1 MAKASI
7 QSIPQR
13 LLGMAFGE
21 VGLDIVRRLM
31 ATAEG
36 ANRAQIARKVCSE
49 LGWVS
54 ALGKP
59 RLLSARVALLGLDRR
74 GLIKLPAPTGTNGNK
89 SLRARNGARQN
100 LELPKAE
107 ALQTPV
113 DRLEELCLWRVE
125 ARHQSALYYALL
137 ERHHYLGGHYAGGP
151 HLVRYFFGLK
161 QQRILGVIGFGPA
174 AFKVGVRD
182 TFLGWQSI
190 PQQQRQLHLIV
201 NNCRFL
207 ILPWVRCRNLA
218 SKVLSLCA
226 RRLPGDFATLYGYE
240 PVLLETF
247 VQRDL
252 FRGTCYQ
259 AANWL
264 YVGQSAG
271 RGKRD
276 RFHRG
281 GLPRK
286 DVWLYPLRR
295 DFRRHLSAGF
305 AVP

>member
-1 MAKASI
+1 MAAASI
-7 QSIPQR
+7 QSVPRQ
-13 LLGMAFGE
+13 LLGMPFGE
-21 VGLDIVRRLM
+21 AALDRVRSLIG
-31 ATAEG
+31 TAQG
-36 ANRAQIARKVCSE
+36 ANRARIAQEVCSE

-59 RLLSARVALLGLDRR
+59 RLVSARVALLRLDRA
-74 GLIKLPAPTGTNGNK
+74 GLIRLPAATGTNGNK
-89 SLRARNGARQN
+89 NLAVRNGSGQSVELPKVEA
-100 LELPKAE
+100 LELP
-107 ALQTPV
+107 V
-113 DRLEELCLWRVE
+113 HRVGELHLWRVE
-125 ARHQSALYYALL
+125 SGRPSALYYALL
-137 ERHHYLGGHYAGGP
+137 QRHHYLGGHYAGGP
-151 HLVRYFFGLK
+151 HLVRYFFGL
-161 QQRILGVIGFGPA
+161 QQQILGVIGFGPA
-174 AFKVGVRD
+174 AFKVTARD
-182 TFLGWQSI
+182 TFLGWQSV
-190 PQQQRQLHLIV
+190 PAQERRLHLIV

-218 SKVLSLCA
+218 SKVLALCA
-226 RRLPGDFATLYGYE
+226 RRLPGDFAALYGYE

-252 FRGTCYQ
+252 FRGTCYK

-264 YVGQSAG
+264 YVGQTTG

-281 GLPRK
+281 GLARK

-295 DFRRHLSAGF
+295 DFRRQLDTGS

>member
-1 MAKASI
+1 MATAAI
-7 QSIPQR
+7 QSVPGQ
-13 LLGMAFGE
+13 LLGMPFGQSA
-21 VGLDIVRRLM
+21 LDVVRSLI
-31 ATAEG
+31 ATAQG
-36 ANRAQIARKVCSE
+36 ANRARIARDVCSE

-54 ALGKP
+54 AVGKP
-59 RLLSARVALLGLDRR
+59 RLVSARVALLGLDRA
-74 GLIKLPAPTGTNGNK
+74 GLIRLPAATGTNGNN
-89 SLRARNGARQN
+89 SRAVRGGSRQS
-100 LELPKAE
+100 LELPKAQ
-107 ALQTPV
+107 ALELPV
-113 DRLEELCLWRVE
+113 HRVGELHLWRVE
-125 ARHQSALYYALL
+125 SGRPSALYYALL
-137 ERHHYLGGHYAGGP
+137 QRHHYLGGHYAGGP
-151 HLVRYFFGLK
+151 HLVRYFFGLE
-161 QQRILGVIGFGPA
+161 QQILGVIGFGPA
-174 AFKVGVRD
+174 AFKVAARD
-182 TFLGWQSI
+182 TFLGWQSVQ
-190 PQQQRQLHLIV
+190 PQQRRLHLIV

-218 SKVLSLCA
+218 SKVLALCA
-226 RRLPGDFATLYGYE
+226 RRLTGDFAALYGYE

-264 YVGQSAG
+264 YVGQTTG

-281 GLPRK
+281 SLARK

-295 DFRRHLSAGF
+295 DFRRQLQSRS